1 MTTRYVHTLLFSC
14 PSCKL
19 PMAVVRLST
28 DESLEPVDGERQ
40 KFICLFCEKSA
51 NIIAAKAK
59 MHLVD
64 KWRSRTCHS
73 NRIVGATRP
82 SMSK

>member
-19 PMAVVRLST
+19 QMAVVRLST
-28 DESLEPVDGERQ
+28 DESLEPVAGERQ

-64 KWRSRTCHS
+64 KWPFE
-73 NRIVGATRP
+73 NLP
-82 SMSK
+82 

>member
-51 NIIAAKAK
+51 SIIAAKAK

-64 KWRSRTCHS
+64 KWSFE
-73 NRIVGATRP
+73 NLP
-82 SMSK
+82 

>member
-1 MTTRYVHTLLFSC
+1 MTRRYLHALLFSC

-64 KWRSRTCHS
+64 KSS
-73 NRIVGATRP
+73 FENLP
-82 SMSK
+82 

>member
-14 PSCKL
+14 PNCKL

-51 NIIAAKAK
+51 NVIAAKAK

-64 KWRSRTCHS
+64 KWPFQ
-73 NRIVGATRP
+73 NLP
-82 SMSK
+82 